1 MDKFAEIKFK
11 IKNILIKY
19 SEDYIEDDTTIINK
33 KYSLLDSLNIME
45 FICELEKTFDI
56 DDIIIKDISLA
67 NFNTVSTL
75 ASYIL
80 KIKRN
85 EGNG

>member
-1 MDKFAEIKFK
+1 
-11 IKNILIKY
+11 
-19 SEDYIEDDTTIINK
+19 
-33 KYSLLDSLNIME
+33 ME